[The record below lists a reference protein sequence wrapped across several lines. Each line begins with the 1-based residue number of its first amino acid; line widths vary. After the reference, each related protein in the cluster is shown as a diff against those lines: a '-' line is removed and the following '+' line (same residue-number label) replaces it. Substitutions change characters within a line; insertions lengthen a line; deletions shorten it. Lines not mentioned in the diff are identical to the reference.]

1 MICVFDKFF
10 VIIVDN
16 LQATQSGN
24 RTGEWAREEHSNQVM
39 EILLRWKFLHRHRL
53 DRMNERE
60 DEVAT
65 LSLFAPQCPFP
76 EHFTDI

>member
-1 MICVFDKFF
+1 M
-10 VIIVDN
+10 IIVDN

-24 RTGEWAREEHSNQVM
+24 RTGEWACEEHSNQVM

-60 DEVAT
+60 DDVAI
-65 LSLFAPQCPFP
+65 LSLFSMSFP
-76 EHFTDI
+76 STFYRHLILKPGLKA

>member
-1 MICVFDKFF
+1 M
-10 VIIVDN
+10 IIVDN
-16 LQATQSGN
+16 LKATQSGN

-60 DEVAT
+60 DDVAI
-65 LSLFAPQCPFP
+65 LSICQFVNLSICHCHCPFP
-76 EHFTDI
+76 VHFTDI